1 MPDLNI
7 MAALVCHLRVEDRIA
22 TVEIAQMRLA
32 LVTCGPAYEP
42 IDEVRRITNQ
52 STGELGSLLSEVLA
66 RAKFEVLCLR
76 GEMAVYPS
84 PREVNVVPFTT
95 NASLLSL
102 LERLP
107 TQPAAVFHAAAL
119 CDFLVH
125 EIEGSD
131 RERKIP
137 SGVAELRLILRPAE
151 KILPRLRDLF
161 PQAIIVGWKYE
172 LDGSREEAIA
182 RARGQLDF
190 ASTDACVVNGTSY
203 GDGFGFLTRDREKPR
218 HLETKI
224 ELCRFLCDW
233 TIEMLNAL

>member
-52 STGELGSLLSEVLA
+52 STGELGSLLAEALA
-66 RAKFEVLCLR
+66 RANFEVLCLR
-76 GEMAVYPS
+76 GEMAVYPN
-84 PREVNVVPFTT
+84 PREVNVMPFTT
-95 NASLLSL
+95 NASLLGL

-125 EIEGSD
+125 EIEGSN

-137 SGVAELRLILRPAE
+137 SSVAEVRLILRPAE
-151 KILPRLRDLF
+151 KLLPRLRALF

-172 LDGSREEAIA
+172 LDGSREEAVA
-182 RARGQLDF
+182 RARGQLDS
-190 ASTDACVVNGTSY
+190 AHTDACVVNGTSY
-203 GDGFGFLTRDREKPR
+203 GAGFGFLARGSEKAH
-218 HLETKI
+218 HLHTKI
-224 ELCRFLCDW
+224 ELCRFLGDW
-233 TIEMLNAL
+233 TTERLRGL

>member
-1 MPDLNI
+1 
-7 MAALVCHLRVEDRIA
+7 MAAPVCHLRVEDLIA

-52 STGELGSLLSEVLA
+52 STGELGSLLSEILA
-66 RAKFEVLCLR
+66 RANFEVLCLR
-76 GEMAVYPS
+76 GEMAVYPY
-84 PREVNVVPFTT
+84 PREVKVMPFKT
-95 NASLLSL
+95 NASLLGL

-137 SGVAELRLILRPAE
+137 SSVAELRLILRPAE
-151 KILPRLRDLF
+151 KILPRLRALF

-172 LDGSREEAIA
+172 LNGSREDALA
-182 RARGQLDF
+182 RARGQLDS
-190 ASTDACVVNGTSY
+190 AHTNACVVNGSSY
-203 GDGFGFLTRDREKPR
+203 GAGFGFLARDSQNAH
-218 HLETKI
+218 HLDTKT
-224 ELCRFLCDW
+224 ELCRFLCNW
-233 TIEMLNAL
+233 TTERLGRLLKN

>member
-1 MPDLNI
+1 
-7 MAALVCHLRVEDRIA
+7 MAALVCHLRVEDRNA
-22 TVEIAQMRLA
+22 TVEVARMRLA

-52 STGELGSLLSEVLA
+52 STGELGALLSEGLA
-66 RAKFEVLCLR
+66 SANFEVLCLR

-84 PREVNVVPFTT
+84 PQDVKVMPFTT
-95 NASLLSL
+95 NASLLGL

-119 CDFLVH
+119 CDFLVY

-137 SGVAELRLILRPAE
+137 SSVAELRLILRPAE
-151 KILPRLRDLF
+151 KLLPRLRALF
-161 PQAIIVGWKYE
+161 PQAIIVGWKYD
-172 LDGSREEAIA
+172 LDGSREDAIG
-182 RARGQLDF
+182 RARGQLDS
-190 ASTDACVVNGTSY
+190 AHTNACVLNGTSY
-203 GDGFGFLTRDREKPR
+203 GAGFGFLARGSEKAR
-218 HLETKI
+218 HLHTKI

-233 TIEMLNAL
+233 TTERLKGL

>member
-1 MPDLNI
+1 
-7 MAALVCHLRVEDRIA
+7 MAAPVCHLRVEDLIA

-52 STGELGSLLSEVLA
+52 STGELGSLLSEILA
-66 RAKFEVLCLR
+66 RANFEVLCLR

-84 PREVNVVPFTT
+84 PREVKVVPFTT
-95 NASLLSL
+95 NASLLGL
-102 LERLP
+102 FERLP

-119 CDFLVH
+119 CDFLLH

-137 SGVAELRLILRPAE
+137 SSVAELRLILRPAE
-151 KILPRLRDLF
+151 KLLPRLRALF
-161 PQAIIVGWKYE
+161 PQAIVVGWKYE
-172 LDGSREEAIA
+172 LDGSREDALA
-182 RARGQLDF
+182 RARGQLDS
-190 ASTDACVVNGTSY
+190 AHTNACVVNGTSY
-203 GDGFGFLTRDREKPR
+203 GAGFGFLARGSEKAR
-218 HLETKI
+218 HLDTKI

-233 TIEMLNAL
+233 TTERLREL